1 MTDYSREFESALTD
15 TRKDVRDYE
24 IEAIK
29 QICKGMHKDAIKTL
43 LEILDKRKPL

>member
-1 MTDYSREFESALTD
+1 MTDYSREFESPLAEK
-15 TRKDVRDYE
+15 KDDRNYE

>member
-1 MTDYSREFESALTD
+1 MTDYSREFESPLAEK
-15 TRKDVRDYE
+15 KDVRNYE

-43 LEILDKRKPL
+43 LEILDKREPL